1 MIALPQR
8 LPYVLW
14 KGDRLLPLSEE
25 WLAESLRISS
35 RAAGHDR
42 WDLSDHVARAIV
54 SYLEEEYCASTITP
68 VQVNQM
74 LSQSV
79 GKIGFDDIAGKTA
92 LIAPRLAISLA
103 EIADSAPYELLF
115 YLRLREKLDDVVDME
130 VGGLICGDLRP
141 CVKILDQ
148 ACRWRTTC
156 DTLSEQIVAYI
167 RTYMIADS
175 RRSFDFV
182 IV

>member
-25 WLAESLRISS
+25 WLSESLRTGS

-42 WDLSDHVARAIV
+42 WDLADHVARAIA
-54 SYLEEEYCASTITP
+54 SYLEEEYCATTITTA
-68 VQVNQM
+68 QVNQM

-79 GKIGFDDIAGKTA
+79 EKIGFRDIAGASA
-92 LIAPRLAISLA
+92 LVAPRLAISLA
-103 EIADSAPYELLF
+103 EIADTAPYELLF
-115 YLRLREKLDDVVDME
+115 FPRLRERLDDVVAMD
-130 VGGLICGDLRP
+130 VSALICGDLRS

-148 ACRWRTTC
+148 ASRWRTTC
-156 DTLSEQIVAYI
+156 DALSEQIVRYI
-167 RTYMIADS
+167 RQYMVADPG
-175 RRSFDFV
+175 RSFDFT

>member
-14 KGDRLLPLSEE
+14 KGDRLLPLSED
-25 WLAESLRISS
+25 WLVESLSLSS

-42 WDLSDHVARAIV
+42 WDLSQHVARAIV

-68 VQVNQM
+68 TQVNQM

-79 GKIGFDDIAGKTA
+79 EKIGFGDIAAKTS
-92 LIAPRLAISLA
+92 LISPRLAISLA

-115 YLRLREKLDDVVDME
+115 YPRLREKLDDIVAME
-130 VGGLICGDLRP
+130 VRGLVCGDLRP

-148 ACRWRTTC
+148 APRWRQTC

-167 RTYMIADS
+167 RTYMTTDP
-175 RRSFDFV
+175 RRSFDFA

>member
-14 KGDRLLPLSEE
+14 KGDRLLPLSED
-25 WLAESLRISS
+25 WLAESLSSGS

-42 WDLSDHVARAIV
+42 WDLSAHIARAIV
-54 SYLEEEYCASTITP
+54 SYLEEEYCAATITP
-68 VQVNQM
+68 SQVNLM
-74 LSQSV
+74 LAQSV
-79 GKIGFDDIAGKTA
+79 EKVGFGDIAGKTA

-130 VGGLICGDLRP
+130 VRGLICGDLRP

-148 ACRWRTTC
+148 APRWRTTC
-156 DTLSEQIVAYI
+156 DALSEQIVTYI
-167 RTYMIADS
+167 RTYMTSDP
-175 RRSFDFV
+175 RRSFDFA